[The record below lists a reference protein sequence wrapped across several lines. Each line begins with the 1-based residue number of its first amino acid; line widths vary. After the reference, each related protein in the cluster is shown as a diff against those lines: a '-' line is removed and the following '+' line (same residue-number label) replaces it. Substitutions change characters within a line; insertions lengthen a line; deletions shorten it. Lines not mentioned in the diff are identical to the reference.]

1 MVRKIHRIAKSQNQ
15 LSHKRILATGLN
27 EKVRRAAGLALG
39 WGAAGI
45 LTQAVPALAEPA
57 AGFSPAGT
65 LDRSQHWQKKLW
77 RANNHPPTAGAGQA
91 SPLSLREQ
99 QPDIPNSDPPEKSP
113 NPPIPAPSAPPDT
126 AEPDD
131 AMAQMT
137 SVEELSDVQPAD
149 WAYQAL
155 KSLVERYGLR
165 LGYPDGTFRGN
176 QPLTRYEFA
185 AVLAEAIEK
194 IPPLIA
200 GEQEK
205 FAEDM
210 ATLRRLQRD
219 FGSAL
224 EDLRNR
230 LDTVATTTTKLEEN
244 RFSATT
250 KMTGQVILTP
260 STGTAAPIVARQRL
274 NLLTSGKSD
283 QFLVTQLEMGNGGYD
298 PVSRAQNEGVNLLG
312 SAGKLAGAGGLDYVG
327 VDSNVRLSKLQYTFR
342 PFSGLAVTV
351 GAKMSPRDF
360 IDRNRF
366 ANNEAVDFNSSFF
379 VNNPL
384 IVQNQIDRLGGAGV
398 AVNWDIKGAPVSLNA
413 LYIAA
418 DAEDSEKGGFF
429 RERNQGSLELK
440 FSPDPSWALRL
451 QYTKAI
457 INDSNISA
465 VGINAEWAKSR
476 TVGFFGRFGFGSYDG
491 FNTVLGRDL
500 DAHPWTW
507 AVGVTLRNWTVP
519 GTLAGVAVGQP
530 FVTGDVGNA
539 TQTNFEAFY
548 SFLVSDNV
556 SITPSVI
563 AVTNAD
569 NDSKNGTA
577 WHFAVR
583 SVFSF

>member
-1 MVRKIHRIAKSQNQ
+1 M
-15 LSHKRILATGLN
+15 ATGLN

-45 LTQAVPALAEPA
+45 LIQAVPALAEPA
-57 AGFSPAGT
+57 AGLSPAGT
-65 LDRSQHWQKKLW
+65 VHRSQHWQKKLW
-77 RANNHPPTAGAGQA
+77 RANHHPPIAGAGQA
-91 SPLSLREQ
+91 RRLSLPEQ
-99 QPDIPNSDPPEKSP
+99 QSEIPNPAHTEKSP
-113 NPPIPAPSAPPDT
+113 NPPIPAPIQPPDT
-126 AEPDD
+126 AEPDS

-165 LGYPDGTFRGN
+165 LSYPDGTFRGN

-185 AVLAEAIEK
+185 AVLAEALEK

-200 GEQEK
+200 GDREQ

-210 ATLRRLQRD
+210 ATLQRLERD
-219 FGSAL
+219 FGQAL
-224 EDLRNR
+224 ADLSNR
-230 LDTVATTTTKLEEN
+230 LDKITAGTTKLEEN

-250 KMTGQVILTP
+250 KMTGQLILTP
-260 STGTAAPIVARQRL
+260 STGTAAPIVTRQRL
-274 NLLTSGKSD
+274 NLLTSWKSE
-283 QFLVTQLEMGNGGYD
+283 QLLVTQLEMGNGGYD
-298 PVSRAQNEGVNLLG
+298 PVSRAQNEGENLLG

-327 VDSNVRLSKLQYTFR
+327 VGDTVRLSKLQYTFR
-342 PFSGLAVTV
+342 PLSGLAVTV

-366 ANNEAVDFNSSFF
+366 ANDEAVDFNSSFF
-379 VNNPL
+379 VSNPL

-398 AVNWDIKGAPVSLNA
+398 AVNWDIKGAPVSLSA

-418 DAEDSEKGGFF
+418 DAEDSQKGGFF
-429 RERNQGSLELK
+429 RDRNQGSLELK
-440 FSPDPSWALRL
+440 FSPDPSWAFRL

-465 VGINAEWAKSR
+465 VGINAEWATNR
-476 TVGFFGRFGFGSYDG
+476 TTGFFGRFGFGSYDG

-507 AVGVTLRNWTVP
+507 AVGVTLRNWAVP

-530 FVTGDVGNA
+530 FVTGDVGDA

-548 SFLVSDNV
+548 SFLVSDNL

-563 AVTNAD
+563 AVSHAD
-569 NDSKNGTA
+569 NDSDNGIS

>member
-1 MVRKIHRIAKSQNQ
+1 
-15 LSHKRILATGLN
+15 LS
-27 EKVRRAAGLALG
+27 

-57 AGFSPAGT
+57 AGLSPTGT
-65 LDRSQHWQKKLW
+65 VDRAQHWQKKLW
-77 RANNHPPTAGAGQA
+77 RANHRPLIAGAGQA
-91 SPLSLREQ
+91 RVSLGEQ
-99 QPDIPNSDPPEKSP
+99 QSEVAKLAPAEKSP
-113 NPPIPAPSAPPDT
+113 NPPIPAPIEPPDT
-126 AEPDD
+126 AEPED

-185 AVLAEAIEK
+185 AALAEALDK
-194 IPPLIA
+194 IPALLA
-200 GEQEK
+200 GDREQ

-210 ATLRRLQRD
+210 ATLRRLEKD
-219 FGSAL
+219 FGQAL
-224 EDLRNR
+224 ADLSNR
-230 LDTVATTTTKLEEN
+230 LDKIAAGTTKLEEN

-250 KMTGQVILTP
+250 KMTGQLILTP
-260 STGTAAPIVARQRL
+260 STGTAEPVVARQRL
-274 NLLTSGKSD
+274 NLLTSWKSD
-283 QFLVTQLEMGNGGYD
+283 QLLVTQLEMGNGGYD

-312 SAGKLAGAGGLDYVG
+312 SNGKLAGAGGLDYVG
-327 VDSNVRLSKLQYTFR
+327 VDSTVRLSKLQYTFR
-342 PFSGLAVTV
+342 PLSGLAVTV

-366 ANNEAVDFNSSFF
+366 ANDEAVDFNSSFF

-384 IVQNQIDRLGGAGV
+384 IVQNQIDRQGGAGV
-398 AVNWDIKGAPVSLNA
+398 AVNWDIKGAPVSLSA

-418 DAEDSEKGGFF
+418 DAEDSQNGGFF
-429 RERNQGSLELK
+429 RDRNQGSLELK
-440 FSPDPSWALRL
+440 FSPDPRWALRL
-451 QYTKAI
+451 QYTKAT
-457 INDSNISA
+457 INDTKISA

-476 TVGFFGRFGFGSYDG
+476 TTGFFGRLGFGSYDG

-507 AVGVTLRNWTVP
+507 AVGVTLRNWRVP

-548 SFLVSDNV
+548 SFLVSDNL

-563 AVTNAD
+563 AVINAD
-569 NDSKNGTA
+569 NDSNNGTT

>member
-1 MVRKIHRIAKSQNQ
+1 M
-15 LSHKRILATGLN
+15 
-27 EKVRRAAGLALG
+27 RRAAGLALG
-39 WGAAGI
+39 WSAAGI

-65 LDRSQHWQKKLW
+65 LDRSEHWQKKLW
-77 RANNHPPTAGAGQA
+77 RINNHPPIAGAGQI
-91 SPLSLREQ
+91 SPPSLPEQ
-99 QPDIPNSDPPEKSP
+99 QSEIANPDPAEKSP
-113 NPPIPAPSAPPDT
+113 NPPIPAPADPLET
-126 AEPDD
+126 AEPDS
-131 AMAQMT
+131 AMAQIT
-137 SVEELSDVQPAD
+137 SVDELSDVQPAD

-165 LGYPDGTFRGN
+165 PGYPDGTFRGN

-194 IPPLIA
+194 IPPLMA
-200 GEQEK
+200 GDRER
-205 FAEDM
+205 FAEDI
-210 ATLRRLQRD
+210 ATLRRLERD
-219 FGSAL
+219 FSKAL

-230 LDTVATTTTKLEEN
+230 LDSIEVAATKLEEN

-250 KMTGQVILTP
+250 KMTGQLILTP

-274 NLLTSGKSD
+274 NLLTSWQSD
-283 QFLVTQLEMGNGGYD
+283 QLLVTQLEMGNGGYD
-298 PVSRAQNEGVNLLG
+298 PVSRAQNEGENLLG
-312 SAGKLAGAGGLDYVG
+312 SAGKLAGAGGLDYAEVG
-327 VDSNVRLSKLQYTFR
+327 ETVRLSKLQYTFR
-342 PFSGLAVTV
+342 PLSGLAVTV

-366 ANNEAVDFNSSFF
+366 ASDEAVDFNSSFF

-384 IVQNQIDRLGGAGV
+384 IVQNQIDRFGGAGV
-398 AVNWDIKGAPVSLNA
+398 AVNWDIKGAPVSLSA

-418 DAEDSEKGGFF
+418 DAEDSVSGGFF
-429 RERNQGSLELK
+429 RDRNQGSLEFK

-476 TVGFFGRFGFGSYDG
+476 TIGFFGRFGFGSYDG
-491 FNTVLGRDL
+491 FSTVLGREL

-530 FVTGDVGNA
+530 FVTGDVGDA

-548 SFLVSDNV
+548 SFLVSDNL